1 MTSRRLV
8 LLGLFGAV
16 SHQAAAAQGRRVQ
29 LNIASDGDELLF
41 KPDRLACPTGARVR
55 LTLRHTGE
63 IIHDPHNWVLLKPGF
78 EAAFVAD
85 ADRQAEDVS
94 IPPGDEHMVLAAT
107 PLCPMGKTVSVEF
120 TAPAPGSYTFVC
132 SIPGHGGTMRGILTV
147 TPS

>member
-63 IIHDPHNWVLLKPGF
+63 IIHDPHNWVLLTPGF
-78 EAAFVAD
+78 EAAFAG
-85 ADRQAEDVS
+85 
-94 IPPGDEHMVLAAT
+94 IN
-107 PLCPMGKTVSVEF
+107 
-120 TAPAPGSYTFVC
+120 GSYDPHAWVWRIAFRVAA
-132 SIPGHGGTMRGILTV
+132 
-147 TPS
+147 